1 MDNKELLQE
10 EEQSNILTLTD
21 EDGKEIELEFIDALE
36 HNGQLYMAFYPTE
49 AEGEE
54 VDDEEEYGLIIL
66 KQVVENGEE
75 LLSLPDSEEEAE
87 AVYEMFMEE
96 VDRAKYPQVAQTFR
110 FEKYEGPVAR

>member
-1 MDNKELLQE
+1 MSEAYGPE
-10 EEQSNILTLTD
+10 FITVTD

-54 VDDEEEYGLIIL
+54 EGDEEEYGLIIL

-75 LLSLPDSEEEAE
+75 LLSTLDSDEEAE
-87 AVYEMFMEE
+87 AVYDLFMESL
-96 VDRAKYPQVAQTFR
+96 
-110 FEKYEGPVAR
+110 FEDEEE